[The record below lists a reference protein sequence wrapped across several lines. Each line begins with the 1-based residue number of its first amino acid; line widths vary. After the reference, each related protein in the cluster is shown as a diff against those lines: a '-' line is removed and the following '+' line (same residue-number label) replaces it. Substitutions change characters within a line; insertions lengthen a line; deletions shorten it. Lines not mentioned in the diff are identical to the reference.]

1 MSKAF
6 PDVRWSR
13 QLRWLTLGLA
23 TVVLAAC
30 SALQSLNN
38 PQSII
43 WYSLEDARTTNPVGV
58 GQTVPKVLIIE
69 PVRANPF
76 YDSTQLAFSRSDI
89 ARAYYQFASWTE
101 RPAKRL
107 AILVER
113 RMSARNVFETVATST
128 VGLRGDISLNLT
140 LDELFHDTVNSPE
153 QARIVVTAELVDQRQ
168 RRLIARKQF
177 INEFPIETPTAA
189 NAVRAMSEALS
200 LLLDDLETWVVS
212 NGRPALAAP
221 ATKTN

>member
-1 MSKAF
+1 MSRIPARF
-6 PDVRWSR
+6 RWSR
-13 QLRWLTLGLA
+13 WAVIGVFTIL
-23 TVVLAAC
+23 LAAC

-38 PQSII
+38 PQSIT
-43 WYSLEDARTTNPVGV
+43 WYSLEDVRTTKPVPAN
-58 GQTVPKVLIIE
+58 QSLAKVLIIE

-113 RMSARNVFETVATST
+113 RLSTRGVFETVATST
-128 VGLRGDISLNLT
+128 VGLRGDISLNLR

-153 QARIVVTAELVDQRQ
+153 QAHIVVTAELVDQR
-168 RRLIARKQF
+168 RRKLVARKQF
-177 INEFPIETPTAA
+177 ISEFPIETPTAT

-200 LLLDDLETWVVS
+200 AMLDDLETWVVKNS
-212 NGRPALAAP
+212 QKVVAP
-221 ATKTN
+221 APAN

>member
-1 MSKAF
+1 MTNRTRY
-6 PDVRWSR
+6 PRW
-13 QLRWLTLGLA
+13 LRWMTIGLA
-23 TVVLAAC
+23 TTTLAAC
-30 SALQSLNN
+30 TALQALNN
-38 PQSII
+38 PQSIT
-43 WYSLEDARTTNPVGV
+43 WYSLEDVRTTTPVAV
-58 GQTVPKVLIIE
+58 DQTVPKVLIIE

-113 RMSARNVFETVATST
+113 RLSARNAFETVATST

-153 QARIVVTAELVDQRQ
+153 QARLVVTAELVNQRQ
-168 RRLIARKQF
+168 RKLIARRQF
-177 INEFPIETPTAA
+177 TNEFPIETPTAA
-189 NAVRAMSEALS
+189 NAVRAMSESLS
-200 LLLDDLETWVVS
+200 TLLDNLEIWVVDNS
-212 NGRPALAAP
+212 RQQLAAP
-221 ATKTN
+221 KTS